1 MFSRPRFQKTNIGFL
16 SILLAIIDFVGL
28 SWSFIVY
35 KYLPLINLSLALVH
49 PFTCFTFKWISR
61 IFQQLPL
68 YTQALI
74 TLVNFLKVK
83 YPRRFLYL
91 NKNINII
98 YIMIIIIL
106 SEGLLNTANLFQ
118 YITYKNGTALL
129 CGPSNTIAIVANFST
144 SMLRSAI
151 PVVFMIVLDF
161 LIIKIFI
168 CF

>member
-1 MFSRPRFQKTNIGFL
+1 
-16 SILLAIIDFVGL
+16 
-28 SWSFIVY
+28 
-35 KYLPLINLSLALVH
+35 
-49 PFTCFTFKWISR
+49 
-61 IFQQLPL
+61 
-68 YTQALI
+68 
-74 TLVNFLKVK
+74 
-83 YPRRFLYL
+83 
-91 NKNINII
+91 
-98 YIMIIIIL
+98 MIIIIL